1 MVIGP
6 NRLIIDGFSS
16 FSVKFPLSKFVW
28 FDGKYVTL
36 DKAKV
41 PVTTHAIHYG
51 TSVFEGI
58 RAYWNSKNLFVF
70 RLEDHMKRFRNSGK
84 FYSISLNFTN
94 KQIENAI
101 INLCKKNNIKKTCYI
116 RPFYFVGD
124 YGINLHVTEK
134 APTNV
139 AIFMFPFGD
148 LFNKKGITAGV
159 SSWRKF
165 SVSSTPPQAKMG
177 GNYLNSILATQ
188 EAKRNGYD
196 EAILLDKLGN
206 VSEAPGENIFI
217 VKDDEIITPPLSSSA
232 LAGITRDSIFE
243 LAEDRGYKVVIR
255 EITRSELYIAD
266 EVFLSGTAAEITPII
281 RIDQNIVGNGKTG
294 IITSELIADYT
305 DVVMNRNKKYSEW
318 LTPVY

>member
-6 NRLIIDGFSS
+6 NRLIIDDFSS

-101 INLCKKNNIKKTCYI
+101 INLCKKNNMKKTCYI

-206 VSEAPGENIFI
+206 VSEAPGENIFV

-255 EITRSELYIAD
+255 EMTRSELYIAD

-281 RIDQNIVGNGKTG
+281 RIDQNIIGNGKVG
-294 IITSELIADYT
+294 IITSELISDYT